1 MTDKGV
7 YDLALP
13 AFPTPLNTTPLP
25 SRPQFKTL
33 DSQRQHIFPL
43 PGCPYPPWRGWLQVP
58 LMVPFWASVNL
69 IWIVCLCWYPKRI
82 WKRLTGQPPSKH
94 YHLGSSDLGNI
105 SGSRMQR
112 RARSHLLVPTSPGRQ
127 LFPLPTPSGD
137 SVVEESLVLVHFYT
151 CLGLEVKKLAL
162 P

>member
-43 PGCPYPPWRGWLQVP
+43 PG
-58 LMVPFWASVNL
+58 M
-69 IWIVCLCWYPKRI
+69 
-82 WKRLTGQPPSKH
+82 
-94 YHLGSSDLGNI
+94 
-105 SGSRMQR
+105 
-112 RARSHLLVPTSPGRQ
+112 
-127 LFPLPTPSGD
+127 PLPTLQSD
-137 SVVEESLVLVHFYT
+137 SFMTQL
-151 CLGLEVKKLAL
+151 L
-162 P
+162 PYI